1 MSSKLSLS
9 TLKPKSSNGLCR
21 AVALI
26 QDQVRSNIFRSW
38 DSILTHMKSE
48 SFWFAGRHLSCPCL
62 SYSTAGSQWCISYL
76 TAAAVSSVTFAL
88 LDHST
93 EGDGRPSSG
102 VWQKLKS
109 FKSYTLSEQQRG
121 ACARLS
127 HFIFNLLQK
136 RSGKP
141 EGNVKY
147 TDLSPNRR
155 KQLQMG
161 LIKKKNNK
169 KNHTTT
175 NSHTRKYRKNDLVLF
190 FPQCIYV

>member
-1 MSSKLSLS
+1 MSSKLSLG

-21 AVALI
+21 AAALI
-26 QDQVRSNIFRSW
+26 QDQVQSNIFRSW
-38 DSILTHMKSE
+38 DLILTHMKSE
-48 SFWFAGRHLSCPCL
+48 SFWFTGRYLSCPCL
-62 SYSTAGSQWCISYL
+62 GYSTAGSQWCISYL
-76 TAAAVSSVTFAL
+76 TAAAVGSVTFAL

-141 EGNVKY
+141 EGSVKY
-147 TDLSPNRR
+147 TDLSTEQEEATSNGPN
-155 KQLQMG
+155 
-161 LIKKKNNK
+161 
-169 KNHTTT
+169 
-175 NSHTRKYRKNDLVLF
+175 
-190 FPQCIYV
+190 

>member
-9 TLKPKSSNGLCR
+9 TLKPKSSNGFCR

-26 QDQVRSNIFRSW
+26 QEQVRSNIFRSW

-62 SYSTAGSQWCISYL
+62 SYSTAGSQWCTSYL

-88 LDHST
+88 LNHST

-136 RSGKP
+136 WSGKP
-141 EGNVKY
+141 EGSVKY

-161 LIKKKNNK
+161 LIKTKQNKNKTNNK
-169 KNHTTT
+169 KKKHKK
-175 NSHTRKYRKNDLVLF
+175 HHHKLAH
-190 FPQCIYV
+190 